1 MKTQARGTR
10 AAALSGGIIMNGY
23 PNGYSNGYPNGNNS
37 YPNGNNS
44 YPNGN
49 NNSGGNSAK
58 KSGGAG
64 RIIFFIA
71 LTLVILALI
80 IGAVAVGCMY
90 LFKSA
95 MTAYWNYMERNG
107 SETAAEAGQQQTDQ
121 SPAQT
126 VDIGAVVLP
135 EVNLSAAHS
144 SSEMSIAETVKIV
157 KDSVVEITTEIKSSG
172 GFSRQYVISGAGSG
186 VIISETGLVI
196 TNNHVIDGASR
207 ITVRLTNG
215 NEFEAMLIGTD
226 EENDI
231 AVLSFAPGG
240 EKLTAAKN
248 GNSDILETGQQIIVI
263 GNPLGELG
271 GTVTSGIISCTAREI
286 QVEDVGTM
294 TLLQTDAAVNPG
306 NSGGP
311 VYNAEGAVIGV
322 VTAKYSST
330 GIEGLGFAIPIND
343 AVRIAEDLIT
353 KGYVTGKAYLG
364 VSIET
369 QYNAMYAQYYSMP
382 LGAYIAGVEKGSCAE
397 KAGLQ
402 TGDIITRVGDTPVES
417 YNDLKQAMKAYSAG
431 DTAELEIYRAD
442 KSTTVTV
449 VFDEAKPSN

>member
-157 KDSVVEITTEIKSSG
+157 KNSVVEITTEIKSSG

-306 NSGGP
+306 NSGGGMFNLYGELIGI
-311 VYNAEGAVIGV
+311 VNA
-322 VTAKYSST
+322 KSSGT
-330 GIEGLGFAIPIND
+330 SVEGLGFAIPVNTAWKIASELINY
-343 AVRIAEDLIT
+343 
-353 KGYVTGKAYLG
+353 GYVRGRASLDLSYVDFSSFEAMYYFKRSNMPAGVYIFESNEKLG
-364 VSIET
+364 VSFGDRIISINET
-369 QYNAMYAQYYSMP
+369 EITSSA
-382 LGAYIAGVEKGSCAE
+382 
-397 KAGLQ
+397 
-402 TGDIITRVGDTPVES
+402 DISAFLKKCSVGDTVKLTVMRS
-417 YNDLKQAMKAYSAG
+417 GK
-431 DTAELEIYRAD
+431 
-442 KSTTVTV
+442 TVTV
-449 VFDEAKPSN
+449 SIKLVEKKPAASN